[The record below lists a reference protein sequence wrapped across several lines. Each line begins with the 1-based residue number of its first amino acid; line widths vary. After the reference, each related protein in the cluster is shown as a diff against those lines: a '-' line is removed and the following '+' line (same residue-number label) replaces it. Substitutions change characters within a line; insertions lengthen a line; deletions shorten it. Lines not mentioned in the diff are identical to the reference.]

1 MKKSQGTGKKTK
13 KIKVDFPFYILQKA
27 FPVIVKGIDSWEIK
41 MW

>member
-13 KIKVDFPFYILQKA
+13 KIKVDFPFQILQKA
-27 FPVIVKGIDSWEIK
+27 FAVIVIGIDSWKIN